1 MQFQHAPGSD
11 ANNTYGVTLQIPLF
25 TRYYFDGEIRGA
37 EAGLD
42 SARETL
48 EKARSAA
55 RSDVYQSLHEVQA
68 AAERTRRF
76 QQELLTAARKSADA
90 VEFGFKNGAIG
101 VMDVLDARRTYR
113 ATQLDA
119 VAAQA
124 DYAKSLAAWRAA
136 VMEEDRKMKLKTKIL
151 SATAIAALAAITVLG
166 ARELAASQAGPIPVG
181 AGAPAEPG
189 VVRFAVGAPQLSS
202 LKVVAV
208 AEVPM
213 PVAEPSNGR
222 ISYDENVTARISS
235 PIAGRV
241 TASRVEIGDR
251 VGRGATLLEIDAPEL
266 ASAEADWHK
275 ARADEAYKKLAFE
288 RARKLLDNE
297 VIARKEYEAAEAEYH
312 QATAET
318 KRASLRMKNLNASG
332 NENGRF
338 ALKAPLAGVVA
349 DKQVNPGLEV
359 RPDLPNPLTGGD
371 RHQPPVGDRRSARA
385 QPAGVRPGQALS
397 IETDAYP
404 NERFAAKVERVG
416 LALDPETR
424 RVQVRGAIANPE
436 QQTEAGNVRARG
448 LPRRQRQEGRAGA
461 QHQPDRRRP
470 VQLPVRR
477 TGNGRVRKAPRQR
490 RAEGP
495 RQQFHRPGHRRR
507 RPGGDRRRAA
517 TQLRGRIRCSIN

>member
-1 MQFQHAPGSD
+1 
-11 ANNTYGVTLQIPLF
+11 
-25 TRYYFDGEIRGA
+25 
-37 EAGLD
+37 
-42 SARETL
+42 
-48 EKARSAA
+48 
-55 RSDVYQSLHEVQA
+55 
-68 AAERTRRF
+68 
-76 QQELLTAARKSADA
+76 
-90 VEFGFKNGAIG
+90 
-101 VMDVLDARRTYR
+101 
-113 ATQLDA
+113 
-119 VAAQA
+119 
-124 DYAKSLAAWRAA
+124 
-136 VMEEDRKMKLKTKIL
+136 MKLKTKIL
-151 SATAIAALAAITVLG
+151 SAAAIAALAAITVLG
-166 ARELAASQAGPIPVG
+166 ARELAASQAGPIPVR

-266 ASAEADWHK
+266 ASADADWHK
-275 ARADEAYKKLAFE
+275 ARADETYKKLAFE
-288 RARKLLDNE
+288 RARNLLDNE
-297 VIARKEYEAAEAEYH
+297 VIARKEYEAAAAEYQ
-312 QATAET
+312 QAAAET
-318 KRASLRMKNLNASG
+318 RRASLRMKNLNASG

-359 RPDLPNPLTGGD
+359 RPDLPNPLLVVTD
-371 RHQPPVGDRRSARA
+371 INRLWVIVDLPERSL
-385 QPAGVRPGQALS
+385 AGVRPGQALS

-436 QQTEAGNVRARG
+436 HKLKPEMFARVAF
-448 LPRRQRQEGRAGA
+448 LA
-461 QHQPDRRRP
+461 D
-470 VQLPVRR
+470 
-477 TGNGRVRKAPRQR
+477 NGRKGVRVPNTSLIADGLYSYLFVERETGVFEKR
-490 RAEGP
+490 RVNVALK
-495 RQQFHRPGHRRR
+495 GHDSSFIDQGIA
-507 RPGGDRRRAA
+507 GGDRVVTEGALLLNSEVGSDA
-517 TQLRGRIRCSIN
+517 Q